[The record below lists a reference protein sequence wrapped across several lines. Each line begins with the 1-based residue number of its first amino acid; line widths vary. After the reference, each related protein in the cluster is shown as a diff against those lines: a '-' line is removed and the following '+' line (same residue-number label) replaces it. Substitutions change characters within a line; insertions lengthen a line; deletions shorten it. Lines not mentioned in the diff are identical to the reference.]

1 MKRKSIK
8 DFFQENPDERIV
20 ALVNRYLS
28 GVDLDGCNV
37 LLVSDANVLDGIAN
51 EGSFRCIASSAALN
65 DYVRVNKSL
74 AKIYRLLNSR
84 GVFVGHVETSE
95 QYGARVSSRYNFIV
109 AKIIILFSFVFER
122 VIPKLFG
129 LRHVI
134 DKFGLNK
141 HHRLTKCEALGR
153 LRYCGFQILKLM
165 ESNSRLYFVTRKSV
179 IPMNGAPCDGLL
191 IKIQKVGLKGSTVNC
206 YKLRTMHAYANYI
219 HDYVLDNLEIDNN
232 GKVVRDFRVPG
243 WGKILRKFWLDEMP
257 QLLNILKGELTF
269 IGLRHL
275 SREFLE
281 LYPEDWRNERMK
293 LRPGFVPPYYADC
306 PKTFED
312 IIESEKRYYRLK
324 KKYPITTDVYYF
336 IRVVINFLTLKAR
349 TG

>member
-8 DFFQENPDERIV
+8 DFFQENPDERVV

-28 GVDLDGCNV
+28 GVDLDGCDV

-51 EGSFRCIASSAALN
+51 EGSFRCVASSAALN

-153 LRYCGFQILKLM
+153 LRYCGFQILKL
-165 ESNSRLYFVTRKSV
+165 
-179 IPMNGAPCDGLL
+179 
-191 IKIQKVGLKGSTVNC
+191 
-206 YKLRTMHAYANYI
+206 TMHAYANYI

-232 GKVVRDFRVPG
+232 GKVVRDFGVPG

-257 QLLNILKGELTF
+257 QLFNILKGELTF